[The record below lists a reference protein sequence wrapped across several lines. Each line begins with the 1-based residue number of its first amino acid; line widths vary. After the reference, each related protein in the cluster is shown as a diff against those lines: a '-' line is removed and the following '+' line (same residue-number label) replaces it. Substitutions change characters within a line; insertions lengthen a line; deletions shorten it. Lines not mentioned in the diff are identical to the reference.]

1 MNDALPA
8 IEVRGVTKVYRKAKA
23 GGIEEIPVLRGLD
36 LAIARGESVAI
47 MGQSGIGKT
56 TLLNL
61 VGGLDRPDAGEILFD
76 GTPIPEDRD
85 ARARWRRDAVGF
97 IFQFHGL
104 LAELTA
110 VENVALA
117 GLVAGKPRVEALG
130 AARELLERVGL
141 DERWDHYPDELS
153 GGEQQRVAIARAL
166 VRSPRA
172 VLADEPTGNLD
183 PRTGVRILDLLF
195 TLQQETGFA
204 LLVASHSERLASRC
218 RRILLMD
225 NGRLDPAIPVS
236 PIAAPGPS
244 LSTSE

>member
-1 MNDALPA
+1 
-8 IEVRGVTKVYRKAKA
+8 
-23 GGIEEIPVLRGLD
+23 
-36 LAIARGESVAI
+36 
-47 MGQSGIGKT
+47 
-56 TLLNL
+56 
-61 VGGLDRPDAGEILFD
+61 
-76 GTPIPEDRD
+76 
-85 ARARWRRDAVGF
+85 
-97 IFQFHGL
+97 
-104 LAELTA
+104 
-110 VENVALA
+110 
-117 GLVAGKPRVEALG
+117 
-130 AARELLERVGL
+130 
-141 DERWDHYPDELS
+141 
-153 GGEQQRVAIARAL
+153 L

-225 NGRLDPAIPVS
+225 NGRLDPAIPAS